1 MSFAQAFR
9 TPEEINRGE
18 AIALLLG
25 LQWASQEFTDCHLT
39 VHCDNYSVAAT
50 LSKGTG
56 DATTYL
62 STLHGLRGNTFDI
75 VQVASAQAVQY

>member
-1 MSFAQAFR
+1 M
-9 TPEEINRGE
+9 
-18 AIALLLG
+18 G
-25 LQWASQEFTDCHLT
+25 LTRVHFT
-39 VHCDNYSVAAT
+39 VHCDNYSVVAT

-56 DATTYL
+56 DTTTNL